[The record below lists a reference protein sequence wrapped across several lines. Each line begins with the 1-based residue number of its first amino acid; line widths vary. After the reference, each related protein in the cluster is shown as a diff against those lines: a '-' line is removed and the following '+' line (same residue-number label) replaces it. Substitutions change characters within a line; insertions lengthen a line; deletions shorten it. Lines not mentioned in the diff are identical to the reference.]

1 MNQTADFRE
10 GLGMIT
16 TKHHRKNKYHVWKEN
31 NPRTYSTINCEIS
44 GPLDRGHF
52 LIPGVNIA
60 KLSQNGPI
68 SEFKWTP
75 IWTEGYFWKRT
86 STNHQG
92 KLSQNGPNKCSEAAS
107 RREGSWIKGVEIT
120 TQGVQNRNEIVANS
134 TWSSSSREGCSKTA
148 SRSDNLW
155 NWSSWTMKWS
165 KFLRNNKLLVGTAR
179 ELEFEDDDSL
189 KSFQRTTKFNNNEFI
204 ILKKM
209 N

>member
-1 MNQTADFRE
+1 MGRE
-10 GLGMIT
+10 MRTHLAASSNILG
-16 TKHHRKNKYHVWKEN
+16 HRVPVLFHMHQSGTRDEKWIVVA
-31 NPRTYSTINCEIS
+31 ST
-44 GPLDRGHF
+44 PLDRGHAF

-92 KLSQNGPNKCSEAAS
+92 KLSQNGPNKCSEATS

-148 SRSDNLW
+148 SRSDNGGIGAVEQW
-155 NWSSWTMKWS
+155 NEAN
-165 KFLRNNKLLVGTAR
+165 FCA
-179 ELEFEDDDSL
+179 
-189 KSFQRTTKFNNNEFI
+189 TTNC
-204 ILKKM
+204 
-209 N
+209 